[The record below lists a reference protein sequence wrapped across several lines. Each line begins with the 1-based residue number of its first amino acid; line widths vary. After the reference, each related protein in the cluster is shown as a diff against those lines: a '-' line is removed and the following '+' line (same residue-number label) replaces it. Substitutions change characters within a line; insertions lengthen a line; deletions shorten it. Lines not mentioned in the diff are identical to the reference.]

1 MNIILTGPE
10 SNSVQSF
17 YSVLVLLSQI
27 DEVEPNISPLIFN
40 KYGLQDLFNSIDRCY
55 HVNSASKC
63 IREFEKVSRSVLDK
77 SEYELVDN
85 FLKNIVSVE
94 YEGMPFCDRSE
105 LNPLQTIQFE
115 RRRRKAK
122 ADKRKPEMGSM
133 YIPVEYARFISS
145 CRDFL
150 DQLIKKRIGQSAKYK
165 LIRFDG
171 IQSMP
176 RSCSKIFSDSK
187 IIYLNHDPRNL
198 YSIFKKSKD
207 PWLGKN
213 PEDFSN
219 WFKQSSRMLWDD
231 LAGGKTTYIISYEE
245 IIADTETSL
254 KNICEFLE
262 VDCNF
267 LDIDDVKNSAYDSV
281 NWYKKVLTK
290 SELQTIEHHCTG
302 FLNPEYK
309 FSK

>member
-17 YSVLVLLSQI
+17 YSVLVRQSQI
-27 DEVEPNISPLIFN
+27 EEVEPNISPLIFN

-77 SEYELVDN
+77 TEYELVDN

-105 LNPLQTIQFE
+105 LNPLQTILFE
-115 RRRRKAK
+115 RNRRRAK

-133 YIPVEYARFISS
+133 YIPVEYARFITS
-145 CRDFL
+145 CRDLL
-150 DQLIKKRIGQSAKYK
+150 DQLIKKRTCHSDKYK
-165 LIRFDG
+165 LIRMNG
-171 IQSMP
+171 THSMTQSLL
-176 RSCSKIFSDSK
+176 KIFSDSK

-198 YSIFKKSKD
+198 YSMFKKSKD

-231 LAGGKTTYIISYEE
+231 SAGGKTTYIISYEE
-245 IIADTETSL
+245 ILTDSETSL
-254 KNICEFLE
+254 KKLCNFLE

-267 LDIDDVKNSAYDSV
+267 MDIDDVKNNLYDSV
-281 NWYKKVLTK
+281 DWYKKVLTK
-290 SELQTIEHHCTG
+290 PELQTLEYHCSD
-302 FLNPEYK
+302 FLNPDK
-309 FSK
+309 KAKT